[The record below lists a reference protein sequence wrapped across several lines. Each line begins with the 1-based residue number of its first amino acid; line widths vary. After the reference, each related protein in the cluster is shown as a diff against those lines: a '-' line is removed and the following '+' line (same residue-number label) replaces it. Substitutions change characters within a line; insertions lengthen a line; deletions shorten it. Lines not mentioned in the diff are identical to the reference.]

1 MNLFL
6 KGEIMSMAQLKY
18 KRVLLKISG
27 EALAGDKHFGFD
39 FDVVSKVC
47 DVIKKCTDMGVQM
60 GVVIGGGNFW
70 RGVKNGEGYIERT
83 RADHMG
89 MLATAMNCMAV
100 ADVLEQKGVDVRVQ
114 TALEIKEVAEPYIRA
129 RAIRHLEKGRV
140 VLFGCGIAGIA
151 AYELLHTAGENVPAD
166 FYWGLVTSVV
176 MQEIWLFWERASG
189 VHAFP
194 ISTVTLFRWI
204 LVMGAFLSA
213 VVYYGKEKP
222 FTFHDVAV
230 TIVGGIVFP
239 AMYSCIFLLR
249 MDENYG
255 KLYVLAPFCVA
266 FVGDALSMYFG
277 MWFGKR
283 KMAPH
288 VSPHKTWA
296 GAIGGPI
303 GSALALVL
311 LGVVGKA
318 WLGYAPNYLM
328 LILVG
333 VVANIFG
340 QLGDLSMSL
349 VKREAGI
356 KDYSH
361 LFLTHGGMLDRFDS
375 TLFIAPVVW
384 AAVCGGLL

>member
-1 MNLFL
+1 MKQRWLVVAIGL
-6 KGEIMSMAQLKY
+6 PLLLL
-18 KRVLLKISG
+18 VLL
-27 EALAGDKHFGFD
+27 ACPAWATMLL
-39 FDVVSKVC
+39 VC
-47 DVIKKCTDMGVQM
+47 
-60 GVVIGGGNFW
+60 
-70 RGVKNGEGYIERT
+70 
-83 RADHMG
+83 A
-89 MLATAMNCMAV
+89 
-100 ADVLEQKGVDVRVQ
+100 
-114 TALEIKEVAEPYIRA
+114 
-129 RAIRHLEKGRV
+129 
-140 VLFGCGIAGIA
+140 IAGIA
-151 AYELLHTAGENVPAD
+151 AYELLHTAGENVP
-166 FYWGLVTSVV
+166 TSIYLLTVAAAAAYEV
-176 MQEIWLFWERASG
+176 LLYHSEWTFFGTIQ
-189 VHAFP
+189 
-194 ISTVTLFRWI
+194 TVTVLRW
-204 LVMGAFLSA
+204 AFLMLLFFTA
-213 VVYYGKEKP
+213 VHRFGGERP
-222 FTFHDVAV
+222 FAFSTLCAAV
-230 TIVGGIVFP
+230 VGGIVFP

-249 MDENYG
+249 MDENFG

>member
-1 MNLFL
+1 MKQRWLVVIVGL
-6 KGEIMSMAQLKY
+6 PALLA
-18 KRVLLKISG
+18 VLL
-27 EALAGDKHFGFD
+27 ACPAWATML
-39 FDVVSKVC
+39 VV
-47 DVIKKCTDMGVQM
+47 
-60 GVVIGGGNFW
+60 
-70 RGVKNGEGYIERT
+70 
-83 RADHMG
+83 
-89 MLATAMNCMAV
+89 
-100 ADVLEQKGVDVRVQ
+100 
-114 TALEIKEVAEPYIRA
+114 
-129 RAIRHLEKGRV
+129 
-140 VLFGCGIAGIA
+140 CGIAGIA

-333 VVANIFG
+333 VVANIFA
-340 QLGDLSMSL
+340 QLGTPDMKLPIRYAMTYPNRAVSPAEPLDLLKCPPLTFAEPDEEVFRCLKIAKQCAAIGNVYCAAMNGANEEAVAAFLCDEIGICAIPDLIEAALDKTETVYQPQLSDIL
-349 VKREAGI
+349 EADRLARE
-356 KDYSH
+356 
-361 LFLTHGGMLDRFDS
+361 
-375 TLFIAPVVW
+375 VVREK
-384 AAVCGGLL
+384 LN

>member
-1 MNLFL
+1 MKQRWLVVVVGL
-6 KGEIMSMAQLKY
+6 PALLA
-18 KRVLLKISG
+18 VLL
-27 EALAGDKHFGFD
+27 ACPAWATML
-39 FDVVSKVC
+39 VV
-47 DVIKKCTDMGVQM
+47 
-60 GVVIGGGNFW
+60 
-70 RGVKNGEGYIERT
+70 
-83 RADHMG
+83 
-89 MLATAMNCMAV
+89 
-100 ADVLEQKGVDVRVQ
+100 
-114 TALEIKEVAEPYIRA
+114 
-129 RAIRHLEKGRV
+129 
-140 VLFGCGIAGIA
+140 CGIAGIA

-213 VVYYGKEKP
+213 G
-222 FTFHDVAV
+222 
-230 TIVGGIVFP
+230 VF
-239 AMYSCIFLLR
+239 
-249 MDENYG
+249 YG

>member
-1 MNLFL
+1 MKQRLL
-6 KGEIMSMAQLKY
+6 VAGVGLPLLLA
-18 KRVLLKISG
+18 VLLACPAWATMLI
-27 EALAGDKHFGFD
+27 
-39 FDVVSKVC
+39 VC
-47 DVIKKCTDMGVQM
+47 
-60 GVVIGGGNFW
+60 
-70 RGVKNGEGYIERT
+70 
-83 RADHMG
+83 
-89 MLATAMNCMAV
+89 AM
-100 ADVLEQKGVDVRVQ
+100 
-114 TALEIKEVAEPYIRA
+114 
-129 RAIRHLEKGRV
+129 
-140 VLFGCGIAGIA
+140 AGIA
-151 AYELLHTAGENVPAD
+151 AYELLHVAGKDAPV
-166 FYWGLVTSVV
+166 SVYV
-176 MQEIWLFWERASG
+176 LTVVSAAAHEVLLYYREWTFFGTLE
-189 VHAFP
+189 
-194 ISTVTLFRWI
+194 TVTVLRWAFVMLLFLIAVHRFGGETP
-204 LVMGAFLSA
+204 LAFSTLC
-213 VVYYGKEKP
+213 
-222 FTFHDVAV
+222 VAV
-230 TIVGGIVFP
+230 VGGIVFP
-239 AMYSCIFLLR
+239 TLYSGIALLR
-249 MDENYG
+249 SCADFG
-255 KLYVLAPFCVA
+255 RLYVLAPF
-266 FVGDALSMYFG
+266 FVSFAGDSLSMGFG
-277 MWFGKR
+277 VWFGKR

-349 VKREAGI
+349 VKREAGV

>member
-1 MNLFL
+1 MKQRWLVVVVGL
-6 KGEIMSMAQLKY
+6 PALLA
-18 KRVLLKISG
+18 VLL
-27 EALAGDKHFGFD
+27 ACPAWATML
-39 FDVVSKVC
+39 VV
-47 DVIKKCTDMGVQM
+47 
-60 GVVIGGGNFW
+60 
-70 RGVKNGEGYIERT
+70 
-83 RADHMG
+83 
-89 MLATAMNCMAV
+89 
-100 ADVLEQKGVDVRVQ
+100 
-114 TALEIKEVAEPYIRA
+114 
-129 RAIRHLEKGRV
+129 
-140 VLFGCGIAGIA
+140 CGIAGIA
-151 AYELLHTAGENVPAD
+151 AYELLHVAGKDAPV
-166 FYWGLVTSVV
+166 SVYV
-176 MQEIWLFWERASG
+176 LTIVSAAAHEVLLYYHEWTFFGTLE
-189 VHAFP
+189 
-194 ISTVTLFRWI
+194 TVTVLRWAFVMLLFLI
-204 LVMGAFLSA
+204 A
-213 VVYYGKEKP
+213 VHRFGGETP
-222 FTFHDVAV
+222 FTFSTLCVAV
-230 TIVGGIVFP
+230 VGGIVFP
-239 AMYSCIFLLR
+239 ALYSGIALLR
-249 MDENYG
+249 SCADFG
-255 KLYVLAPFCVA
+255 RVYVLAPFCVA
-266 FVGDALSMYFG
+266 FAGDALSMYFG

>member
-1 MNLFL
+1 MKQRWL
-6 KGEIMSMAQLKY
+6 
-18 KRVLLKISG
+18 V
-27 EALAGDKHFGFD
+27 
-39 FDVVSKVC
+39 
-47 DVIKKCTDMGVQM
+47 
-60 GVVIGGGNFW
+60 VVIGLP
-70 RGVKNGEGYIERT
+70 
-83 RADHMG
+83 AL
-89 MLATAMNCMAV
+89 LA
-100 ADVLEQKGVDVRVQ
+100 VLLACPAWA
-114 TALEIKEVAEPYIRA
+114 TMI
-129 RAIRHLEKGRV
+129 V
-140 VLFGCGIAGIA
+140 VCGIAGIA
-151 AYELLHTAGENVPAD
+151 AYELLHTAGENVPAN
-166 FYWGLVTSVV
+166 FYWGLVTTVI
-176 MQEIWLFWERASG
+176 MQEIWLFKEEMSG
-189 VHAFP
+189 TYDLP
-194 ISTVTLFRWI
+194 ISTVTIFRWI
-204 LVMGAFLSA
+204 LVMMAFLFA
-213 VVYYGKEKP
+213 VISYGKEKP

-230 TIVGGIVFP
+230 SIVGGIVFP

-249 MDENYG
+249 MDENFG

-303 GSALALVL
+303 GSALALAL

-384 AAVCGGLL
+384 YAVCGGLL

>member
-1 MNLFL
+1 MKQRWVVVSVGVPVL
-6 KGEIMSMAQLKY
+6 
-18 KRVLLKISG
+18 RTVLL
-27 EALAGDKHFGFD
+27 ACPAWATML
-39 FDVVSKVC
+39 VV
-47 DVIKKCTDMGVQM
+47 
-60 GVVIGGGNFW
+60 
-70 RGVKNGEGYIERT
+70 
-83 RADHMG
+83 
-89 MLATAMNCMAV
+89 
-100 ADVLEQKGVDVRVQ
+100 
-114 TALEIKEVAEPYIRA
+114 
-129 RAIRHLEKGRV
+129 
-140 VLFGCGIAGIA
+140 CGIAGIA
-151 AYELLHTAGENVPAD
+151 AYELLHTAGENVPANI
-166 FYWGLVTSVV
+166 YWGLVTTVV
-176 MQEIWLFWERASG
+176 MQEIWLFKEEISG
-189 VHAFP
+189 TFDLP
-194 ISTVTLFRWI
+194 ISTVTIFRWI
-204 LVMGAFLSA
+204 LVMMAFLLAHISN
-213 VVYYGKEKP
+213 GKEKP

-230 TIVGGIVFP
+230 AIIGGIVFP

-340 QLGDLSMSL
+340 QLGDLSMSR
-349 VKREAGI
+349 VMREVVI
-356 KDYSH
+356 NLYCL
-361 LFLTHGGMLDRFDS
+361 LFLTQGGIIDCFYS

>member
-1 MNLFL
+1 MKQRWLVVIVGL
-6 KGEIMSMAQLKY
+6 PTLLA
-18 KRVLLKISG
+18 VLL
-27 EALAGDKHFGFD
+27 ACPAWATML
-39 FDVVSKVC
+39 VV
-47 DVIKKCTDMGVQM
+47 
-60 GVVIGGGNFW
+60 
-70 RGVKNGEGYIERT
+70 
-83 RADHMG
+83 
-89 MLATAMNCMAV
+89 
-100 ADVLEQKGVDVRVQ
+100 
-114 TALEIKEVAEPYIRA
+114 
-129 RAIRHLEKGRV
+129 
-140 VLFGCGIAGIA
+140 CGIAGIA
-151 AYELLHTAGENVPAD
+151 AYELLHTAGENVPAN
-166 FYWGLVTSVV
+166 FHWGLVTTVV

-189 VHAFP
+189 VHALP

-213 VVYYGKEKP
+213 VISYGKEKP

-230 TIVGGIVFP
+230 SIVGGIVFP

-255 KLYVLAPFCVA
+255 KVYVLTPFCVA
-266 FVGDALSMYFG
+266 FAGDALSMYFG

-311 LGVVGKA
+311 LGLAGQKL
-318 WLGYAPNYLM
+318 LGYAPNYLM

-349 VKREAGI
+349 IKREAGI

-375 TLFIAPVVW
+375 SMFIAPIVW
-384 AAVCGGLL
+384 FAVSGGLL

>member
-1 MNLFL
+1 
-6 KGEIMSMAQLKY
+6 
-18 KRVLLKISG
+18 
-27 EALAGDKHFGFD
+27 
-39 FDVVSKVC
+39 
-47 DVIKKCTDMGVQM
+47 
-60 GVVIGGGNFW
+60 
-70 RGVKNGEGYIERT
+70 
-83 RADHMG
+83 
-89 MLATAMNCMAV
+89 
-100 ADVLEQKGVDVRVQ
+100 
-114 TALEIKEVAEPYIRA
+114 
-129 RAIRHLEKGRV
+129 
-140 VLFGCGIAGIA
+140 
-151 AYELLHTAGENVPAD
+151 
-166 FYWGLVTSVV
+166 
-176 MQEIWLFWERASG
+176 
-189 VHAFP
+189 
-194 ISTVTLFRWI
+194 
-204 LVMGAFLSA
+204 
-213 VVYYGKEKP
+213 
-222 FTFHDVAV
+222 
-230 TIVGGIVFP
+230 
-239 AMYSCIFLLR
+239 
-249 MDENYG
+249 MDENFG

-375 TLFIAPVVW
+375 SMFIAPIVW
-384 AAVCGGLL
+384 FAVSGGLL

>member
-1 MNLFL
+1 MKQRWLVVAIGL
-6 KGEIMSMAQLKY
+6 PLLLL
-18 KRVLLKISG
+18 VLL
-27 EALAGDKHFGFD
+27 ACPAWATMLL
-39 FDVVSKVC
+39 VC
-47 DVIKKCTDMGVQM
+47 
-60 GVVIGGGNFW
+60 
-70 RGVKNGEGYIERT
+70 
-83 RADHMG
+83 A
-89 MLATAMNCMAV
+89 
-100 ADVLEQKGVDVRVQ
+100 
-114 TALEIKEVAEPYIRA
+114 
-129 RAIRHLEKGRV
+129 
-140 VLFGCGIAGIA
+140 IAGIA
-151 AYELLHTAGENVPAD
+151 AYELLHTAGENVPAN
-166 FYWGLVTSVV
+166 FYWGLVTTVV
-176 MQEIWLFWERASG
+176 MQEIWLFKEEMSG
-189 VHAFP
+189 TYDLP
-194 ISTVTLFRWI
+194 ISTVTIFRWI
-204 LVMGAFLSA
+204 LVMMAFLFA

-296 GAIGGPI
+296 GGIGGPI
-303 GSALALVL
+303 GSALAMLL
-311 LGVVGKA
+311 LGLIAQK
-318 WLGYAPNYLM
+318 WLGYAPDYARLA
-328 LILVG
+328 LVG
-333 VVANIFG
+333 AVANVFG

-349 VKREAGI
+349 IKREAGI

-375 TLFIAPVVW
+375 TMFIAPVVYFFV
-384 AAVCGGLL
+384 AGGIL